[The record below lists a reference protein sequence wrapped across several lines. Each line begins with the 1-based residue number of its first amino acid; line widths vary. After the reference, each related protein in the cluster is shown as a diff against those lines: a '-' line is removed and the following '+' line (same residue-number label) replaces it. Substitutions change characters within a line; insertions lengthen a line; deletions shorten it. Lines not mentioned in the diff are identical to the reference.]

1 MKKRR
6 FLSAWFLA
14 VTSMLLIVPC
24 AFADVL
30 VSSDGGGWQGTW
42 TANENG
48 TPFWDHTSSDGSQ
61 KNIGYYV
68 SGTGAFTSQYL
79 PYTGPESHLPYL
91 GIGTAADRSFFFQKN
106 SKENIAALKLEI
118 AGYAGYNQFGWYD
131 YDTQNN
137 KVKHLI
143 FDGSANSSAPPYSF
157 TPQSTNYG
165 FYFVGK
171 SSPSNVV
178 GTWFTEGQGDHFAVF
193 SAANSGEY
201 WIGMEDLNLCN
212 SDLDYND
219 MVIKVSSVPSVPEPA
234 TMLLLGLGLAGL
246 AVIRRKFPKLAVVSK
261 VF

>member
-1 MKKRR
+1 MKKRQ

-14 VTSMLLIVPC
+14 AASLLLMAPY
-24 AFADVL
+24 AFADTL
-30 VSSDGGGWQGTW
+30 VSKDGGTWQSTW
-42 TANENG
+42 NVNENG
-48 TPFWDHTSSDGSQ
+48 SPFWDHKSSDGSQ

-68 SGTGAFTSQYL
+68 SGTGAFTTSQYRS
-79 PYTGPESHLPYL
+79 YTGPGAHLPYL
-91 GIGTAADRSFFFQKN
+91 GKGTAADKDFYFQKN
-106 SKENIAALKLEI
+106 SSKSIAALKLEI

-131 YDTQNN
+131 YDTQNK

-143 FDGSANSSAPPYSF
+143 FDGSASSLAPPYSF

-171 SSPSNVV
+171 SSQNNVV

-246 AVIRRKFPKLAVVSK
+246 AGIRRKFRK
-261 VF
+261 